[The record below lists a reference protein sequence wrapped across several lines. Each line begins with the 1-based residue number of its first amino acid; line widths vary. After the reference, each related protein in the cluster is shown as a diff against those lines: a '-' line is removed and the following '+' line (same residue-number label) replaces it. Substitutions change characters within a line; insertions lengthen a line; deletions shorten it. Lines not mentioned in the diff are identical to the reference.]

1 MQTIRII
8 AFEAIFDTVNHLGR
22 VDIRLENQ
30 QAISLG
36 NLSPENYSAILETV
50 KHPNAV
56 WEVNH
61 KLIGLKQ

>member
-1 MQTIRII
+1 MQTIKII
-8 AFEAIFDTVNHLGR
+8 SFEAIFDTVNHLGR
-22 VDIRLENQ
+22 VDIRLENH
-30 QAISLG
+30 QAISFGKLT
-36 NLSPENYSAILETV
+36 PENYTAILETV